1 MKNDKHNKNS
11 IINSQN
17 ENNRKNN
24 KESVS
29 GAQSTVGTKTIPYG
43 RQNITD
49 KDISAVAEALKS
61 DYLTQGAKI
70 NEFEDEFANYVGSKY
85 AVAVS
90 NGTEVYYK
98 KFNSLMMFPS
108 LKNHGQQKVIN
119 TTNSFYNE

>member
-49 KDISAVAEALKS
+49 KDITAVVEA
-61 DYLTQGAKI
+61 
-70 NEFEDEFANYVGSKY
+70 
-85 AVAVS
+85 
-90 NGTEVYYK
+90 
-98 KFNSLMMFPS
+98 
-108 LKNHGQQKVIN
+108 
-119 TTNSFYNE
+119 